1 MPPPIPI
8 PRPAWPPSTINIC
21 TTLSMIEAMGRSEG
35 DFQKFKEH
43 VMGAAPRLKLDT
55 LTGPQVMELIKA
67 EIPRY
72 LDLTKPFEEQENTG
86 IERLVKSASQKKREG
101 ETIAGSSIGKSQI
114 SQVISAL
121 ESARLN
127 FQHEYKSC
135 SNAQNSLRNDT
146 RIRQFE
152 AAVKHDEPKRAEKAQ
167 ITKAAGSS
175 SESLTDTYTVEELR
189 KYMFKATIPLGDDR
203 EATVLGALADN
214 AKHDQTGRV
223 DEHDVLRHKHVE
235 LCGVGAFAMMFFGYF
250 HIAENSVPDF
260 SPNFSDTTYGEY
272 GRRDWYTYHV
282 FSTGIGTKEMSYQ
295 GQTEQALAIQKP
307 WAAGTRVVP
316 SKNCYD
322 RALPVGALLG
332 AAFFNSAKPELY
344 QVARDCLDPPDEIS
358 KAIFPWI
365 EGEQ

>member
-1 MPPPIPI
+1 
-8 PRPAWPPSTINIC
+8 
-21 TTLSMIEAMGRSEG
+21 MIEAMGRSEG

-55 LTGPQVMELIKA
+55 LTGPQVM
-67 EIPRY
+67 
-72 LDLTKPFEEQENTG
+72 
-86 IERLVKSASQKKREG
+86 KKREG

-167 ITKAAGSS
+167 ITKAAGK
-175 SESLTDTYTVEELR
+175 SLTDTYTVEELR

-235 LCGVGAFAMMFFGYF
+235 LCGVGTFAMMFFGYF

-260 SPNFSDTTYGEY
+260 SPNSPTLPTA
-272 GRRDWYTYHV
+272 R
-282 FSTGIGTKEMSYQ
+282 TKEMSYQ
-295 GQTEQALAIQKP
+295 AHHDRIIQMHTANDVSITKVTH
-307 WAAGTRVVP
+307 G
-316 SKNCYD
+316 
-322 RALPVGALLG
+322 
-332 AAFFNSAKPELY
+332 
-344 QVARDCLDPPDEIS
+344 
-358 KAIFPWI
+358 
-365 EGEQ
+365 